1 MIPIIAMLPYAST
14 DNDTLLFP
22 YEVVKTVDNLQYIPK
37 KKQEGDA
44 GLVWPEKSLVGHT
57 GENAKLAIL
66 EVEPT
71 LSVQILPEDTM
82 MSMDYRSSRVRIY
95 VDVNGK
101 VVRQPTVG

>member
-1 MIPIIAMLPYAST
+1 MGY
-14 DNDTLLFP
+14 
-22 YEVVKTVDNLQYIPK
+22 
-37 KKQEGDA
+37 
-44 GLVWPEKSLVGHT
+44 T
-57 GENAKLAIL
+57 GEDAKLAIL